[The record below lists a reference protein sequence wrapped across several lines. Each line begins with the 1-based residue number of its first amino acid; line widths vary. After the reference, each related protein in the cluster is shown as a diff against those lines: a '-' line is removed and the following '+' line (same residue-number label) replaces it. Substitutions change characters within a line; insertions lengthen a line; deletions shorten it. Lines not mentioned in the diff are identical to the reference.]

1 MGGPVDPWQGPAGGL
16 AASAGAAVK
25 SAGRRHRLPALLLA
39 TLLSTLA
46 GTAAAQQGPGSLG
59 RGYDPLAPLRAPTPM
74 PPAPAGETS
83 DEYGGL
89 PAGEGVDL
97 TYYLCGACHSIQL
110 VTQQRV
116 TRARWDY
123 LLDWMVEKQG
133 MAPLPPED
141 RTVVLDYLSR
151 HFSSGG

>member
-1 MGGPVDPWQGPAGGL
+1 M
-16 AASAGAAVK
+16 
-25 SAGRRHRLPALLLA
+25 LLLA
-39 TLLSTLA
+39 
-46 GTAAAQQGPGSLG
+46 GGAATAQQSPGSLG
-59 RGYDPLAPLRAPTPM
+59 PGYDPLAPSHA
-74 PPAPAGETS
+74 PAPSAPAIETS

-89 PAGEGVDL
+89 PVGEGVDL
-97 TYYLCGACHSIQL
+97 TYYMCGACHSIRL

-141 RTVVLDYLSR
+141 RAVVLDYLSR
-151 HFSSGG
+151 HFSSGS